1 MNNSVKLMN
10 EEEFINH
17 LVYNITKGNIEK
29 CKIIKVIKG
38 KIIFKYNNE
47 IHEIFVNRN
56 KKGNYTLYKSVR
68 PDLTDFYSGK
78 YQYEIGKGDMDKSLK
93 KDQVIDCGEGWHF
106 SNLWYSIW
114 FSEKRP
120 HKIISATVNI
130 KDILSVHQKVRV
142 RKFSNVQE
150 VKLNWNYKGKG

>member
-1 MNNSVKLMN
+1 
-10 EEEFINH
+10 
-17 LVYNITKGNIEK
+17 
-29 CKIIKVIKG
+29 
-38 KIIFKYNNE
+38 
-47 IHEIFVNRN
+47 
-56 KKGNYTLYKSVR
+56 
-68 PDLTDFYSGK
+68 
-78 YQYEIGKGDMDKSLK
+78 MDKSLK